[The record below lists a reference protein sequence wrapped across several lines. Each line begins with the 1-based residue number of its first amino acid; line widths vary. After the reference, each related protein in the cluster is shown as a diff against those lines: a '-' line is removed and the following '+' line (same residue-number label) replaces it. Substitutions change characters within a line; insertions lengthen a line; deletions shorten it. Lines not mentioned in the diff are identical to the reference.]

1 MAIFMGEERST
12 FHQKAGR
19 FLLRCMDRKTN
30 GLPDGF
36 PNGLAGIRAP
46 SAECC
51 ARCGATALIAA
62 PTASQ

>member
-36 PNGLAGIRAP
+36 PNGLSGVRTVKGSNSVYIW
-46 SAECC
+46 
-51 ARCGATALIAA
+51 GA
-62 PTASQ
+62 Q